1 MPDAPIL
8 REAQRR
14 RAGFAPTATVCVM
27 ESAATLVQQVKERL
41 QSQHDGLHLI
51 EDGGKA
57 TRLMVRA
64 EMDAL
69 WECVELL
76 AQRLDGVEVP
86 QVRDYFAEV
95 HGVSRSEATK
105 PPRRS
110 WRRRRS
116 DQ

>member
-1 MPDAPIL
+1 
-8 REAQRR
+8 
-14 RAGFAPTATVCVM
+14 M
-27 ESAATLVQQVKERL
+27 ERAATLVQQVKERL
-41 QSQHDGLHLI
+41 QSQHDGLHHI
-51 EDGGKA
+51 EDDGTA

-76 AQRLDGVEVP
+76 AQRLDGVEFP
-86 QVRDYFAEV
+86 RVRDYFAEV
-95 HGVSRSEATK
+95 HSVRRSEETK
-105 PPRRS
+105 PPRRG